1 MENKFFREIKN
12 QFGFG
17 AMRLPM
23 KDGQVDTEEMTKMVD
38 AFLEAGFNYFDTA
51 HGYLGGK
58 SEVAL
63 RECLTSRYPREAY
76 VLTNKL
82 STHFFTKE
90 EDLEP
95 LFQSQL
101 DACGVDYFDFFL
113 MHAQD
118 GSIYEKYKRCHA
130 YEFALKKKEEGKI
143 RHFGISFHD
152 TAEVLDRILTEQPE
166 IEIVQIQF
174 NYIDYE
180 DPSVQSRKVY
190 EVCEKHQKP
199 VIVME
204 PVKGGTLVNLPE
216 AAQVVFDEL
225 QKEEE
230 IKKSNATYAIRF
242 AASFPYIAMV
252 LSGMGSLEQMLD
264 NTSAM
269 KDFQPLNAREM
280 KAIEEVREV
289 FNHLDMIPCTACHY
303 CVLDNDCPMNI
314 AIPELFACFNR
325 KNTFHSWNQD
335 YYYNNVLTRDHGK
348 ASDCIKCGMCEAICP
363 QHLSIRSL
371 LEDVA
376 KEFEH

>member
-90 EDLEP
+90 EELEP

-166 IEIVQIQF
+166 IEIVQLQF

-190 EVCEKHQKP
+190 EVCEKHGKP

-204 PVKGGTLVNLPE
+204 PVKGGSLAKIPE
-216 AAQVVFDEL
+216 TAVEL
-225 QKEEE
+225 FKNTE
-230 IKKSNATYAIRF
+230 SDLSVPSWAIRF
-242 AASFPYIAMV
+242 AASLPNVMMV
-252 LSGMGSLEQMLD
+252 LSGMSNIEQMND
-264 NTSAM
+264 NLSYMT
-269 KDFQPLNAREM
+269 DFKPLT
-280 KAIEEVREV
+280 EEENKLCFRVADIINGQIAV
-289 FNHLDMIPCTACHY
+289 PCTACSY
-303 CVLDNDCPMNI
+303 CVEGCPKDIPIPKYFSLYNDICREDMEHKGWTISFTN
-314 AIPELFACFNR
+314 
-325 KNTFHSWNQD
+325 
-335 YYYNNVLTRDHGK
+335 YNVLTKEYGK
-348 ASDCIKCGMCEAICP
+348 ASECIGCGQCERICP
-363 QHLSIRSL
+363 QHLTIIDYL
-371 LEDVA
+371 KDVA
-376 KEFEH
+376 GRFEA